1 MPSDKELKDKLKTK
15 TASPLIV
22 DKHYYDVKV
31 EAMIPATLTYRI
43 LAETPEQAAELIRG
57 TSPIGV
63 KHRLVG
69 KKDIK
74 LAVYEAGCSMIKFL
88 RNL

>member
-1 MPSDKELKDKLKTK
+1 MPPNKDPKTELKK
-15 TASPLIV
+15 TAVPT
-22 DKHYYDVKV
+22 KAYYDVKV
-31 EAMIPATLTYRI
+31 EAMIPATLTYRV

-57 TSPIGV
+57 ASPIAV

-69 KKDIK
+69 KRDIK
-74 LAVYEAGCSMIKFL
+74 LAVYDAGCSFIKFL